1 MKFKFTL
8 LLSILSSF
16 VAFSQTSYSSDTVA
30 VTASDCNTNEY
41 KAEIQMTNNNSTQ
54 VTYNWAGDTIIN
66 NTKWVSRP
74 GFCDKDGCKTL
85 PNSGS
90 ITLAAAEKFKI
101 YSQFYVQD
109 DNLKK
114 VNGYAKT
121 KITVSEIGKPDKILF
136 FEFKQLKCTSS
147 GIKGLDNNSFIN
159 FSNNTL
165 SVSNDLLNKRLVLS
179 NINGLTLFDGFIT
192 SNNQKISTLSKG
204 VYIANVISNGEI
216 INTRKFIVE

>member
-16 VAFSQTSYSSDTVA
+16 VAFSQTTYSSDTVA
-30 VTASDCNTNEY
+30 VTATECNSNEY
-41 KAEIQMTNNNSTQ
+41 KAEIQMTNNSSTQ
-54 VTYNWAGDTIIN
+54 ITYNWSGDTMIN
-66 NTKWVSRP
+66 NTKWATRP

-90 ITLAAAEKFKI
+90 ITLAAAEKFKVYTLFSI
-101 YSQFYVQD
+101 VD

-136 FEFKQLKCTSS
+136 FEFRQQKCTSS
-147 GIKGLDNNSFIN
+147 SINEKENNSFIN
-159 FSNNTL
+159 FSNSTL
-165 SVSNDLLNKRLVLS
+165 SVSNDLVNKRIVIT
-179 NINGLTLFDGFIT
+179 NINGLTILDALIK
-192 SNNQKISTLSKG
+192 SNNQSISNLSKG

-216 INTRKFIVE
+216 VNTRKFIVE

>member
-8 LLSILSSF
+8 LLSILSGF

-30 VTASDCNTNEY
+30 VTASDCNSNEY
-41 KAEIQMTNNNSTQ
+41 KAEIQMTNNSSTQ
-54 VTYNWAGDTIIN
+54 ITYNWAGDTITN
-66 NTKWVSRP
+66 NTKWASRP

-90 ITLAAAEKFKI
+90 ITLAAAEKFKVYTLFSI
-101 YSQFYVQD
+101 VD

-147 GIKGLDNNSFIN
+147 GIKGLENNSFIN

-192 SNNQKISTLSKG
+192 SNNQKISSLAKG

>member
-16 VAFSQTSYSSDTVA
+16 VAFSQTTYSSDTVA
-30 VTASDCNTNEY
+30 VTATECNSNEY
-41 KAEIQMTNNNSTQ
+41 KAEIQMTNNSSTQ
-54 VTYNWAGDTIIN
+54 ITYNWSGDTMIN
-66 NTKWVSRP
+66 NTKWATRP

-90 ITLAAAEKFKI
+90 ITLAAAEKFKVYTLFSI
-101 YSQFYVQD
+101 VD

-136 FEFKQLKCTSS
+136 FEFRQQKCTSS
-147 GIKGLDNNSFIN
+147 SINEKENNSFIN
-159 FSNNTL
+159 FSNSTL
-165 SVSNDLLNKRLVLS
+165 SVSNDLVNKRIVIT
-179 NINGLTLFDGFIT
+179 NINGLTILDALIK
-192 SNNQKISTLSKG
+192 SNNQSITNLSKG

-216 INTRKFIVE
+216 VNTRKFIVE

>member
-16 VAFSQTSYSSDTVA
+16 VAFSQTTYSSDTVA
-30 VTASDCNTNEY
+30 VTATECNSNEY
-41 KAEIQMTNNNSTQ
+41 KAEIQMTNNSSTQ
-54 VTYNWAGDTIIN
+54 ITYNWSGDTMIN
-66 NTKWVSRP
+66 NTKWATRP

-90 ITLAAAEKFKI
+90 ITLAAAEKFKVYTLFSI
-101 YSQFYVQD
+101 VD

-136 FEFKQLKCTSS
+136 FEFRQQKCTSS
-147 GIKGLDNNSFIN
+147 NINEKENNSFIN
-159 FSNNTL
+159 FSNSTL
-165 SVSNDLLNKRLVLS
+165 SVSNDLVNKRIVIT
-179 NINGLTLFDGFIT
+179 NINGLTILDALIK
-192 SNNQKISTLSKG
+192 SNNQSITNLSKG

-216 INTRKFIVE
+216 VNTRKFIVE